1 MNAWDSG
8 EEAGGSRPPEA
19 APLGPPGWASFAR
32 AREAFL
38 RTLAI
43 QGLERAWSEPPHEPA
58 REVRR

>member
-8 EEAGGSRPPEA
+8 EEAGGSRPSET

-43 QGLERAWSEPPHEPA
+43 QGLERSWSEPPYEPTEEA
-58 REVRR
+58 RR